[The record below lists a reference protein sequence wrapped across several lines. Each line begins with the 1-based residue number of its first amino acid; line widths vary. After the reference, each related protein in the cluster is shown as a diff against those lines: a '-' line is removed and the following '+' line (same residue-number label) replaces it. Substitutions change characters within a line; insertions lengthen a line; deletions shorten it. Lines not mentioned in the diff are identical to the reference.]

1 MYSETTNERKNV
13 NKIMNLFTSVLCY
26 DDKVYSLNINIYIK
40 CRRFIPPFSREEYRT
55 YDESKPGEL
64 GVVLLAH

>member
-1 MYSETTNERKNV
+1 MREKMST
-13 NKIMNLFTSVLCY
+13 KIMNLFTSVLCY

-40 CRRFIPPFSREEYRT
+40 SRRFIPPFSREEYMT
-55 YDESKPGEL
+55 NGESKPGEL